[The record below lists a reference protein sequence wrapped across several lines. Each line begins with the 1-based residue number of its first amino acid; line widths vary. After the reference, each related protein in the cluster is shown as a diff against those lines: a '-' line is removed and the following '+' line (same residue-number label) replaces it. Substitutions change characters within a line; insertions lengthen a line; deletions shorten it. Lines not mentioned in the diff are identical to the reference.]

1 MRKSIVLIAV
11 IVMFFAGVFA
21 QHEGHQQKKTDMKN
35 ENHEKI
41 MEIHKKHAEE
51 MKKIEIKKER
61 LELDLKEELMKEK
74 TDWKAVERIYAK
86 IGEVKTEMWKHKTAQ
101 MIEVMK
107 LLPPEQRTKH
117 MQTGNMKN
125 MQQKHD
131 MKCDKMKNDGCGK

>member
-1 MRKSIVLIAV
+1 MRKSLVLVAV
-11 IVMFFAGVFA
+11 AVMFFAVSYA
-21 QHEGHQQKKTDMKN
+21 QHEGHQQKDTSIKH

-74 TDWKAVERIYAK
+74 TDWKAVERIYGK
-86 IGEVKTEMWKHKTAQ
+86 IGEVKNEMWKHKTAQ

-107 LLPPEQRTKH
+107 LLSPEQRVKH
-117 MQTGNMKN
+117 MQMGNMKN
-125 MQQKHD
+125 MHKNND
-131 MKCDKMKNDGCGK
+131 MKCDSMKKDGCGK